1 MLRAL
6 PGHQDLL
13 AGQGL
18 RLPQGAQ
25 LLVVW
30 AGQLDRCGW
39 EASNGQVNA
48 ASTGREKEE
57 ELRASGIALGG
68 QGPARHLM
76 LWGSCVTWVFML
88 LNWSEL
94 PDPFAKPHSLEELQN
109 HPGNRAR

>member
-1 MLRAL
+1 MSDPGVLRAL

-13 AGQGL
+13 LGQGL

-57 ELRASGIALGG
+57 EQGFWNSPRRPGASQAPDALGILC
-68 QGPARHLM
+68 HL
-76 LWGSCVTWVFML
+76 GKCS
-88 LNWSEL
+88 
-94 PDPFAKPHSLEELQN
+94 
-109 HPGNRAR
+109 